1 MDAIVL
7 DGEQRSALA
16 VTRSLGRRGIHVT
29 VGAEKKT
36 SLSSC
41 SRYCSNAFSYPS
53 PYVDPAAFIKALAET
68 AATPRNSI
76 LFPMTDVTLTE
87 VLLNREKLPDT
98 LIIPFVDFEKYQ
110 NLTDKTKLFQ
120 IARELGVNI
129 PATFIST
136 DFENIDRLVGKAVE
150 SGFPVVVKPGYSR
163 IKTSNGWVNAGVHY
177 AENEIELRDLISD
190 GIFRSCPFL
199 IQKRVE
205 GPGVGIFLLMQDG
218 NVLARFAHQ
227 RIREKPPSGGVSV
240 LCESIDLPEGAYRDA
255 VSILKRFDWTGVA
268 MVEFKIDR
276 EENVARLMEVNA
288 RFWGSLELAIISG
301 VDFPYLLFRMA
312 MGEKIDS
319 FQGYKVGVK
328 SRWELGDLDH
338 LLIRIFKSSASL
350 HLPPGHPGLGTLIKN
365 FVGDCFR
372 SSVKNEVFHSDD
384 TKPFQQEIKEY
395 FRHVMT

>member
-1 MDAIVL
+1 
-7 DGEQRSALA
+7 
-16 VTRSLGRRGIHVT
+16 
-29 VGAEKKT
+29 
-36 SLSSC
+36 
-41 SRYCSNAFSYPS
+41 
-53 PYVDPAAFIKALAET
+53 
-68 AATPRNSI
+68 
-76 LFPMTDVTLTE
+76 MTDVTLTE

-110 NLTDKTKLFQ
+110 NLTDKIKLFQ

-129 PATFIST
+129 PATFLST
-136 DFENIDRLVGKAVE
+136 EFENIDRLVGKAVE
-150 SGFPVVVKPGYSR
+150 SGFPVVVKPGYSK

-177 AENEIELRDLISD
+177 AGNEIELRDIISD
-190 GIFRSCPFL
+190 GIFRSFPFL

-205 GPGVGIFLLMQDG
+205 GPGIGIFLLMQDG
-218 NVLARFAHQ
+218 NVLARFAHK

-255 VSILKRFDWTGVA
+255 VNILKRFEWTGVA

-288 RFWGSLELAIISG
+288 RFWGSLELAIIAG

-319 FQGYKVGVK
+319 FQRYKVGVK

-338 LLIRIFKSSASL
+338 LLIRIFKSSESL
-350 HLPPGHPGLGTLIKN
+350 HLPPDHPGLGTLLKN

-384 TKPFQQEIKEY
+384 TGPFQQEIKEY